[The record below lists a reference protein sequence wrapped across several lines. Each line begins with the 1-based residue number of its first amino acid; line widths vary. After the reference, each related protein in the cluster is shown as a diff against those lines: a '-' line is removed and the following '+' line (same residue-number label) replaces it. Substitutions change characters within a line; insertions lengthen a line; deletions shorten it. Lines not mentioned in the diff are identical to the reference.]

1 MAICHGSI
9 TDKCL
14 QQECCEAASVSQ
26 EVVRGHFVTKLQN
39 RKHANP
45 IVNYNISL
53 RSVKSKTGKK
63 IWFQKLTGANKSFGA
78 APFVQTVQ
86 QPESFN
92 LHELNRERHDVIVL
106 DNVHDQKFVLDSRAA
121 LQANNDIHT
130 LAESKTGIY
139 FYCPLSQQLQAPF
152 F

>member
-1 MAICHGSI
+1 M
-9 TDKCL
+9 
-14 QQECCEAASVSQ
+14 
-26 EVVRGHFVTKLQN
+26 
-39 RKHANP
+39 
-45 IVNYNISL
+45 IS
-53 RSVKSKTGKK
+53 
-63 IWFQKLTGANKSFGA
+63 KLTGANKSLGA

-106 DNVHDQKFVLDSRAA
+106 DNVHHDQKFVLDSRAA

-139 FYCPLSQQLQAPF
+139 FYCPLS
-152 F
+152 